1 MSRDKDQLLKQG
13 KADPNVLS
21 RSVYR
26 ILGERREQAPA
37 SFIETESS
45 GVLPG
50 YLACARVANACLASF
65 VTPKVLSTSILLPPR
80 TMESA
85 LREIERQICSLA
97 DALHLTVH
105 SGHTEVSP
113 VLTRPVVT
121 ACVSGEPMK
130 HTVVNPSPGDGIY
143 FAGKAGLAG
152 TMILAGKK
160 EEELLSRFPALK
172 VHAMQELRQELLIA
186 SFAEYFGASSVLVAC
201 SSCGVMA
208 ALWQLAEKTGL
219 GFSVHLD
226 RVPILQESVEF
237 TELFGI
243 NPYEMPS
250 EGALLLVS
258 SKELPL
264 TRIGT
269 VEAGRAKQVFVMDE
283 VSSLNR
289 PPQDALTGLY
299 GHSSGELSVLRIE
312 QCGADR

>member
-1 MSRDKDQLLKQG
+1 MSRDRDQLLKQG

-26 ILGERREQAPA
+26 ILGDRREQAPV

-45 GVLPG
+45 GALPG
-50 YLACARVANACLASF
+50 YLASARAANACMASF
-65 VTPKVLSTSILLPPR
+65 VIPKALSTSILLPPG

-85 LREIERQICSLA
+85 LRQIEQEICSLA
-97 DALHLTVH
+97 DALHLSVH

-113 VLTRPVVT
+113 AATRPVVT
-121 ACVSGEPMK
+121 ACVSGDPMEEERCL
-130 HTVVNPSPGDGIY
+130 PSVGDGIY

-160 EEELLSRFPALK
+160 EAELLSRFPALK
-172 VHAMQELRQELLIA
+172 VHAMQELREELLIA
-186 SFAEYFGASSVLVAC
+186 SYSEFFSSCSVLVAC
-201 SSCGVMA
+201 STCGVMA
-208 ALWQLAEKTGL
+208 ALWQLSQKTGL

-226 RVPILQESVEF
+226 QVPILQESVEF

-258 SKELPL
+258 NEELPFP
-264 TRIGT
+264 RIGT
-269 VEAGRAKQVFVMDE
+269 VEAGRDKKVFVMDE

-299 GHSSGELSVLRIE
+299 
-312 QCGADR
+312 